1 MNTPTQKEKARIRM
15 IAMGML
21 FVLPVIILWSSL
33 TYTVDSGHA
42 GLIFHTF
49 GNGVN
54 PEAQPI
60 TSGFHIKA
68 PWDKVYQY
76 EVRQQEINEHLEVLS
91 SNLLKINMDMTL
103 FYQPQYDNLGYLEV

>member
-15 IAMGML
+15 IAMGIM

-49 GNGVN
+49 GTVKAHENSQIN
-54 PEAQPI
+54 AQ
-60 TSGFHIKA
+60 
-68 PWDKVYQY
+68 
-76 EVRQQEINEHLEVLS
+76 
-91 SNLLKINMDMTL
+91 NLNREELNIIVCMS
-103 FYQPQYDNLGYLEV
+103 